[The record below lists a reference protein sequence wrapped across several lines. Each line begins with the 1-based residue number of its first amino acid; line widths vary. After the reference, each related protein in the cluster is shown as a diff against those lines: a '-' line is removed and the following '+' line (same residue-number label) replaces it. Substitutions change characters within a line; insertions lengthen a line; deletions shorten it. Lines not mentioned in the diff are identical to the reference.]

1 MGSSGSSAWPRNHEG
16 FGDGTSS
23 MGQSLRG
30 MLRWNSYLYAGDL
43 VKKRG
48 GKPHA
53 SLEFRNLEEEEL

>member
-1 MGSSGSSAWPRNHEG
+1 
-16 FGDGTSS
+16 
-23 MGQSLRG
+23 